1 MEEHERKR
9 VLDELEASR
18 DRLLGLVEGLTVEQW
33 TFRTGEGRWSIG
45 ECLEHVTRVEGRVTG
60 LIGKQLENPP
70 EPDKRPLVAGKDE
83 MLARVIPDRSNRIQA
98 PEPARPVSQWS
109 DPKELV
115 DQFRTTREYTRRF
128 TEETQRDLRNHF
140 IPHMVFGDLDC
151 YQWLLALSLH
161 GERHAKQIEEIKAAG
176 AFPKGELTP
185 S

>member
-1 MEEHERKR
+1 MEDHERKR
-9 VLDELEASR
+9 VLDQLEASR

-33 TFRTGEGRWSIG
+33 TFRPAEGRWSIG

-70 EPDKRPLVAGKDE
+70 EPDKKPLVAGKDE
-83 MLARVIPDRSNRIQA
+83 MLARRIPDRTTRIQA
-98 PEPARPVSQWS
+98 PEPARPLSQWT
-109 DPKELV
+109 DPWELIE
-115 DQFRTTREYTRRF
+115 QFTTTRENTRKV

-140 IPHMVFGDLDC
+140 IPHPVFGDLDC
-151 YQWLLALSLH
+151 YQWLLAISLH
-161 GERHAKQIEEIKAAG
+161 GERHAQQIEEIKAES